1 MRRAVSNRRIR
12 ILEFLKVIGQD
23 HADDTSPIMRN
34 AHRTVDQVTNLFGYA
49 RLSDVFSNA
58 MILKVDFLLVACT
71 EPAPRL
77 LANQRDN
84 RA

>member
-1 MRRAVSNRRIR
+1 
-12 ILEFLKVIGQD
+12 
-23 HADDTSPIMRN
+23 
-34 AHRTVDQVTNLFGYA
+34 
-49 RLSDVFSNA
+49 